1 MGAGAQVFY
10 VGSSEPPSS
19 LCYKVCFQL
28 GSVQPSSAAIGSHL
42 TGKNHRWVSE
52 LRQEVTP
59 SEVSGSHLSS
69 EGSDSHDVI
78 VKSNCKDH
86 NSTN

>member
-1 MGAGAQVFY
+1 MLTHQSHPLPSATKSVFN
-10 VGSSEPPSS
+10 SEVFSPA
-19 LCYKVCFQL
+19 LL
-28 GSVQPSSAAIGSHL
+28 RLAL
-42 TGKNHRWVSE
+42 TSQERTRWVLE